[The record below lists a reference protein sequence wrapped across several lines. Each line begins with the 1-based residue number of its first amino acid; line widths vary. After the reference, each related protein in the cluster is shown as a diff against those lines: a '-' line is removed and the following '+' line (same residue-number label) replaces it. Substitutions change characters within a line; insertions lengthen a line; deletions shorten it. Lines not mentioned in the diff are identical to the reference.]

1 MRFQSED
8 GSISIEFAIVMS
20 ITIVTFFTLMISAG
34 RVVSQE
40 NDVRS
45 AAHSAAR
52 QASLHNTYGDASSA
66 IGDIVDRNLSDSG
79 VNCEAQSAAITSAAS
94 DFVPNGFVTV
104 EVTCTARSVGGRGIP
119 ANTYSYSATEVIDNF
134 RSTP

>member
-1 MRFQSED
+1 MTPRSD
-8 GSISIEFAIVMS
+8 AGSISIEFAIVMS
-20 ITIVTFFTLMISAG
+20 IVIVTFFTLMISAG

-45 AAHSAAR
+45 AAHAAAR
-52 QASLHNTYGDASSA
+52 QASLHNSHGEASAA
-66 IGDIVDRNLSDSG
+66 IGPIVERNLSDSG
-79 VNCEAQSAAITSAAS
+79 VNCESQSAAVTSGAS

-104 EVTCTARSVGGRGIP
+104 EVTCTARPVGSRGIP

-134 RSTP
+134 RSAP

>member
-1 MRFQSED
+1 MTARSD
-8 GSISIEFAIVMS
+8 TGSISIEFAIVMS
-20 ITIVTFFTLMISAG
+20 IVIVSFFTLMIGAG

-45 AAHSAAR
+45 AAHAAAR
-52 QASLHNTYGDASSA
+52 QASLHNTYGDASAA
-66 IGDIVDRNLSDSG
+66 IGAIVDRNLADSG
-79 VNCEAQSAAITSAAS
+79 VNCEAQSAAITSAPS

-104 EVTCTARSVGGRGIP
+104 EVICTARSVGGRGIP
-119 ANTYSYSATEVIDNF
+119 DNTFSYSATEVIDNF